1 MWIYLPTQPSS
12 PSAPESEDSIL
23 ESDWRF
29 QALERS
35 VSWRGKQRVAK
46 SWHRAWKKGGW
57 LPRLFGRMSRPST
70 AQRGVDAWILSLR
83 ATHANPSPVQEPA
96 KELKTL
102 DTSGLRSSASSEN
115 VGQLSLFSKM
125 SKDISPRDFV
135 KSSKIS
141 WNWGSMRSG
150 VFTQLPKPDL
160 RSAETECSSWR
171 TPAERDHKGVTQD
184 QEKAEMH
191 LANGQQLHLNDQAC
205 HWPTPIVGDA
215 HLSSTPEAAARR
227 IAEGKTTLSRVVD
240 AKAWPTPGAN
250 DHKGSSKPGQRRG
263 QLDEAAEQLHTTLDL
278 GDRPIAAWTPCPCC
292 ENYLCH
298 IHTGHAHDCPCPPV
312 EDWESRGLNPY
323 LTSPPAPKE
332 TGQESPKNSGLR
344 LNPLFVE
351 WLMGF
356 PSGWISLGHSGMPL
370 SPNAQTSHSEIS
382 GEG

>member
-29 QALERS
+29 QALEQS
-35 VSWRGKQRVAK
+35 VMWRGKPRAAK

-240 AKAWPTPGAN
+240 AQNWPTPGAT
-250 DHKGSSKPGQRRG
+250 DGDKMPTRHKGGNLTLEGAARGARSSHQ
-263 QLDEAAEQLHTTLDL
+263 
-278 GDRPIAAWTPCPCC
+278 
-292 ENYLCH
+292 
-298 IHTGHAHDCPCPPV
+298 V
-312 EDWESRGLNPY
+312 
-323 LTSPPAPKE
+323 PKE